1 MIQTSFSQVKI
12 EISHHQLSDNGEL
25 TSVKPLVFLVDEPP
39 TGNQGA
45 GDVKKEKK
53 RGKKKKPAGPP
64 VPTSKNFG
72 GHLQI
77 SKVKN
82 AQILVLAWR
91 CRCLAASEVGGI
103 FSNKRAYSQVT
114 GYLFP
119 LH

>member
-1 MIQTSFSQVKI
+1 MLGFLKFVHSKMFHGVFLSLSHTQVKI
-12 EISHHQLSDNGEL
+12 EISHHQVDDNGEVK
-25 TSVKPLVFLVDEPP
+25 SVKPLVFLVDEPP

-53 RGKKKKPAGPP
+53 RGKKKKAAAP

-77 SKVKN
+77 CKVKN

-91 CRCLAASEVGGI
+91 CRFLAASEV
-103 FSNKRAYSQVT
+103 
-114 GYLFP
+114 
-119 LH
+119 